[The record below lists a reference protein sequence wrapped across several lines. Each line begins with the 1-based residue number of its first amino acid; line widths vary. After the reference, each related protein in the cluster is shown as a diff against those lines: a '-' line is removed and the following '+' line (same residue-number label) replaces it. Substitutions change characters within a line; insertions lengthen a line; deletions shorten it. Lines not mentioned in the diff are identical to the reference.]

1 MPRMR
6 RTRAQSARRSIP
18 TPLLVALLALLPL
31 LAVPA
36 LRAAEPPAPGMQEGY
51 AALEA
56 NDLPRAAKAF
66 QAVVERQP
74 DNAEAWFRLGLAQRE
89 MRQYDAAAAALGKA
103 LDKGYAPQLV
113 NTSLAIVY
121 AAKED
126 RDRAFEY
133 LERAV
138 KAGAQPA
145 MLKSHPGLASLR
157 GDPRFQ
163 RLLSAADQAA
173 HPCES
178 DPRYRAFDFWGGE
191 WEVYAGSQLVGSNR
205 VERIERGC
213 ALLENWSGAGGGSGK
228 SLNYFDAADGK
239 WRQDWVD
246 DGGSVIHYA
255 GELRDGAMRM
265 TGESRSAKGARQLA
279 RGTWTPRPDG
289 TVRQLLETSADGGKS
304 WQVGFDGVYVK
315 KGSAPPAAH

>member
-1 MPRMR
+1 MR
-6 RTRAQSARRSIP
+6 RTPALSARRSIP
-18 TPLLVALLALLPL
+18 SPVLVALLALLL
-31 LAVPA
+31 LPAAPA

-74 DNAEAWFRLGLAQRE
+74 DNAEAWFRLGLTQRE

-103 LDKGYAPQLV
+103 LDKGYAPGLA

-121 AAKED
+121 VAKQD

-133 LERAV
+133 LERAL
-138 KAGAQPA
+138 KAGAPPG
-145 MLKSHPGLASLR
+145 MLQGHPGLAALR

-163 RLLSAADQAA
+163 SLLGAANQAV
-173 HPCES
+173 HPCEN
-178 DPRYRAFDFWGGE
+178 DPRYRAFDFWAGDWDVYSGG
-191 WEVYAGSQLVGSNR
+191 QLVGHNR
-205 VERIERGC
+205 IEPIERGC
-213 ALLENWSGAGGGSGK
+213 ALLENWSGAGGGNGK
-228 SLNYFDAADGK
+228 SLNYFDPGDGK

-246 DGGSVIHYA
+246 DGGAVTHYA
-255 GELRDGAMRM
+255 GEWKEGAMHLA
-265 TGESRSAKGARQLA
+265 GESRSAKGGRQLA

-289 TVRQLLETSADGGKS
+289 SVRQLLETSPDGGKS
-304 WQVGFDGVYVK
+304 WRVGFDGVYLK
-315 KGSAPPAAH
+315 KGSPPPAAH